1 MGFQTAFICESDL
14 VLVQVQIGFV
24 FDTALAFVFDGNV
37 QLLFAAFEFQIG
49 IVVFDF
55 RLNHMKTFAARVDD
69 HFFGQGRNGIA
80 LAGKFG
86 FVFKFAVALM
96 IGFDGVR
103 AIRTVDFG
111 RQRGGECRGGEK
123 SQNAGGQ

>member
-55 RLNHMKTFAARVDD
+55 RLNYKVT
-69 HFFGQGRNGIA
+69 
-80 LAGKFG
+80 
-86 FVFKFAVALM
+86 VAS
-96 IGFDGVR
+96 
-103 AIRTVDFG
+103 
-111 RQRGGECRGGEK
+111 RGGADFFWE
-123 SQNAGGQ
+123 

>member
-14 VLVQVQIGFV
+14 VFVQVQIGFV

-55 RLNHMKTFAARVDD
+55 RLNHMETFAARVGD
-69 HFFGQGRNGIA
+69 HF
-80 LAGKFG
+80 LAKEGMELRWPESS
-86 FVFKFAVALM
+86 ASYSNSPLP
-96 IGFDGVR
+96 
-103 AIRTVDFG
+103 
-111 RQRGGECRGGEK
+111 
-123 SQNAGGQ
+123 

>member
-1 MGFQTAFICESDL
+1 MGFQTAFVCELDL
-14 VLVQVQIGFV
+14 VFVQVQIGFV

-55 RLNHMKTFAARVDD
+55 RLNHMETFAARMGD
-69 HFFGQGRNGIA
+69 HFFGQGRNGIVS
-80 LAGKFG
+80 AGNFG

-103 AIRTVDFG
+103 ACRTVDFG
-111 RQRGGECRGGEK
+111 RQWGGECRGGEK

>member
-1 MGFQTAFICESDL
+1 MGFQTAFVCELDL
-14 VLVQVQIGFV
+14 VFVQVQIGFV

-55 RLNHMKTFAARVDD
+55 RLNHMETFAARVGD
-69 HFFGQGRNGIA
+69 HFFGQGRNGIVS
-80 LAGKFG
+80 AGNFG

-103 AIRTVDFG
+103 ACRTVDFG
-111 RQRGGECRGGEK
+111 RQWGCECRGGEK

>member
-24 FDTALAFVFDGNV
+24 FDTALAFVFDGNI

-55 RLNHMKTFAARVDD
+55 RLNHMETFAARVEL
-69 HFFGQGRNGIA
+69 RWPESSASYSNSP
-80 LAGKFG
+80 LP
-86 FVFKFAVALM
+86 
-96 IGFDGVR
+96 
-103 AIRTVDFG
+103 
-111 RQRGGECRGGEK
+111 
-123 SQNAGGQ
+123 